1 MKSYRWWFALAA
13 IALAYLG
20 AARLGIG
27 LPVAHGV
34 VTPVWIPT
42 GLSIAAAVLFGLRV
56 WPAIALGA
64 FLANLISGV
73 GPGVAAGIAV
83 GNTGEAVIAALM
95 LRRVGF
101 DAALNRARD
110 VFSLVVLGGLVAPTV
125 SATIG
130 ITSLIV
136 GDRLLAGRFA
146 SEWLLWW
153 FGDVMGAV
161 LVAPAVLAWA
171 ALIRR
176 KAHIPR
182 PFEAAVL
189 ILLLGAVSSWVFLGG
204 SWKYPY
210 LLFPLLVWAALRFK
224 QLGAATAMLV
234 VSAIAVFGTL
244 EGSVPIG
251 GVTAVQSVQIL
262 QALLAVVA
270 ISTLLI
276 GATLAERESVEV
288 ENRRLLEEI
297 TVRQQLTDSM
307 LSALSDMGEGF
318 VVTDAGRLTFAND
331 AYCRM
336 TGYSL
341 EELMSFRSLIE
352 LSPPEDRA
360 VLVERLRERL
370 AGGQVL
376 DHYEGTLIRKDGR
389 HVTCEVAVKLMTTD
403 EGPRLVSVVRDI
415 TDRKRME
422 VFRDEFLAYAA
433 HELRGPISTIRGFTE
448 LLSKRDKYDVD
459 DVDRAAE
466 RISANAKTMSVRLER
481 LMSLARIH
489 RGDLALNPTHFNLLD
504 VVRSAA
510 YEVTVPEG
518 KSLRLEVPEEATA
531 FSDRDAAEQIMAN
544 LLTNAFRYGGDNVV
558 VSASGSGDRIEVT
571 IADDGRGV
579 PADLRARLFQP
590 FAQGPESKRSGG
602 AGLGLAMVRAL
613 ADSCGLD
620 VGYRHGD
627 PGARFYV
634 SFPTGAS

>member
-1 MKSYRWWFALAA
+1 MKSYRWWFALG
-13 IALAYLG
+13 ALAVVYIG
-20 AARLGIG
+20 AARLGIA

-56 WPAIALGA
+56 WPAIAAGA
-64 FLANLISGV
+64 FFANLISGV
-73 GPGVAAGIAV
+73 GPGVAATIAV
-83 GNTGEAVIAALM
+83 GNTGEAVVAAVM
-95 LRRVGF
+95 LRRAGF
-101 DAALNRARD
+101 DSGLNRVSD
-110 VFSLVVLGGLVAPTV
+110 VFSLVVLGALIAPMV

-130 ITSLIV
+130 ITSLVV
-136 GDRLLAGRFA
+136 GENLSADRFG

-171 ALIRR
+171 SLVRR
-176 KAHIPR
+176 RAHIPR

-189 ILLLGAVSSWVFLGG
+189 IILLGAVSSWVFLGG

-244 EGSVPIG
+244 GGSVPIG

-276 GATLAERESVEV
+276 GTTLAERELVET
-288 ENRRLLEEI
+288 ENRRLLEDI
-297 TVRQQLTDSM
+297 TVRQRLTESM

-318 VVTDAGRLTFAND
+318 LVADAGRLTFAND

-336 TGYSL
+336 TGYTL
-341 EELMSFRSLIE
+341 EELMSFESLIE

-360 VLVERLRERL
+360 VLAERLRTRL
-370 AGGQVL
+370 AGGEVL

-389 HVTCEVAVKLMTTD
+389 HVTCEVAVKLMATD
-403 EGPRLVSVVRDI
+403 EGPRLVSLVRDI

-433 HELRGPISTIRGFTE
+433 HELRGPISSIRGFTE
-448 LLSKRDKYDVD
+448 LLSKRDKYDID

-481 LMSLARIH
+481 LMSLARIQ
-489 RGDLALNPTHFNLLD
+489 RGDLELDPTHFSVLD

-510 YEVTVPEG
+510 LEVTVPEG
-518 KSLRLEVPEEATA
+518 KRLSIEVPEDATA

-544 LLTNAFRYGGDNVV
+544 LLTNAFRYGGDNVM
-558 VSASGSGDRIEVT
+558 VSASTTGDRTEVT
-571 IADDGRGV
+571 VADDGRGV
-579 PADLRARLFQP
+579 PADLRTRLFQP

-613 ADSCGLD
+613 ADSCGLEI
-620 VGYRHGD
+620 GYRHGD

-634 SFPTGAS
+634 SFPIK